1 MKDLT
6 RLARTLDSAV
16 RIPGTNVRFGLDAV
30 LGLVPGV
37 GDVAGAVMAGY
48 IVLVGAQRGASASV
62 LARMVLN
69 IGIDTVVGSVP
80 IVGDLFDVGWRAN
93 MRNVA
98 LLEAHA
104 ADPGRA
110 RAASRLVVFGVAAGV
125 LLLVAFAVAVA
136 WLVIGAIV
144 HGARAPA

>member
-30 LGLVPGV
+30 VGLVPGV

-48 IVLVGAQRGASASV
+48 IVLAGAQRGASASV
-62 LARMVLN
+62 LVRMVLN
-69 IGIDTVVGSVP
+69 VGIDTVVGSVP

-104 ADPGRA
+104 ADPERA

-144 HGARAPA
+144 HAARAPA